1 MTNTVG
7 EWSWAGVEK
16 RLEFSVSRD
25 KDLAVL
31 DGRWALE
38 DFGLLLDGLSQRRIE
53 RSLKDGNQS
62 VACELRLA
70 DGRTI
75 QMVGAFTED
84 KYAQG
89 VLLDQAPDEEA
100 SEEPGPEL
108 VPVFQPILSLTDGR
122 VVGFEALARW
132 PSPDTGNDDSG
143 VYQRFDDTAL
153 ASNMLIHAC
162 QALSV
167 WRDELQRDDI
177 FMQVNLTSTDL
188 ANESLVDLVEALING
203 HELAAGTLRLE
214 LTEQAALRDAE
225 HAIKMAMALREAG
238 AALVLD
244 DFGSGHSSFM
254 WLANLPADSLKI
266 DPSLVAQVRNERVRT
281 ILEALVLLARRL
293 GMRITA
299 EGVED
304 LEILP
309 LLREIGFDYA
319 QGFALKRPMRLASAT
334 EYLKSKR

>member
-7 EWSWAGVEK
+7 EWSWAGAEK
-16 RLEFSVSRD
+16 RLEFSVSQGED
-25 KDLAVL
+25 FAML
-31 DGRWALE
+31 DGRWALA

-53 RSLKDGNQS
+53 RSLNDGSQS

-84 KYAQG
+84 ASAQG
-89 VLLDQAPDEEA
+89 VLLDQAPDNET
-100 SEEPGPEL
+100 SDEPGPEL

-132 PSPDTGNDDSG
+132 PSPVDGEDADT
-143 VYQRFDDTAL
+143 YQRYDDKAL

-167 WRDELQRDDI
+167 WRDELGCDDI

-203 HELAAGTLRLE
+203 HELSAGTLRLE

-225 HAIKMAMALREAG
+225 HAIEMAMTLRKAG

-244 DFGSGHSSFM
+244 DFGSGHSSFL

-266 DPSLVAQVRNERVRT
+266 DPSLVAQIRNQRVRT
-281 ILEALVLLARRL
+281 ILEALTLLARRL
-293 GMRITA
+293 GMRVTA

-304 LEILP
+304 LDILP
-309 LLREIGFDYA
+309 FLREIGFDYA
-319 QGFALKRPMRLASAT
+319 QGFALQRPMRLAAAT
-334 EYLKSKR
+334 EYLKSKG

>member
-7 EWSWAGVEK
+7 EWSWAGAEK
-16 RLEFSVSRD
+16 RLEFSVSHGED
-25 KDLAVL
+25 FAML
-31 DGRWALE
+31 DGRWALD

-53 RSLKDGNQS
+53 RSLKDGSQS

-84 KYAQG
+84 AYAQG
-89 VLLDQAPDEEA
+89 ILLNQVPDDEV
-100 SEEPGPEL
+100 SDEPGPEL
-108 VPVFQPILSLTDGR
+108 VPVFQPILSLADGR

-132 PSPDTGNDDSG
+132 PSPDGSADAG
-143 VYQRFDDTAL
+143 AYQRYDDKAL

-162 QALSV
+162 QALSI
-167 WRDELQRDDI
+167 WREEIGCDDV
-177 FMQVNLTSTDL
+177 FMQVNLTATDL
-188 ANESLVDLVEALING
+188 ADESLVELVEALING
-203 HELAAGTLRLE
+203 HGLAAGTLRLE

-225 HAIKMAMALREAG
+225 HAIEMAMTLRNAG

-244 DFGSGHSSFM
+244 DFGSGHSSFL

-266 DPSLVAQVRNERVRT
+266 DPSLVAQIRNERVRT
-281 ILEALVLLARRL
+281 ILEALTLLARRL
-293 GMRITA
+293 GMRVTA
-299 EGVED
+299 EGVEE

-319 QGFALKRPMRLASAT
+319 QGFALKRPMRLAAAT
-334 EYLKSKR
+334 DYLKSKR